1 MGGVMYDKRLK
12 KSNEDTDVI
21 SIHNWNCWKINLPYF
36 VRNQTLSSAF
46 WARERNNLPAE
57 QNIFTN
63 ELISGGECDR
73 VVRAFEYR
81 TRKSTFAAIHSSYFL
96 NYFCSLNV
104 TLSFMFLMMTLYVS
118 GLVLLQ
124 YVRKGCT
131 CEQQGGLLK
140 TFSFLNMK
148 QKFRLLSVQGL

>member
-1 MGGVMYDKRLK
+1 M
-12 KSNEDTDVI
+12 
-21 SIHNWNCWKINLPYF
+21 PYF

-96 NYFCSLNV
+96 KLFLQLKCYPKFYVFDDDTICKRV
-104 TLSFMFLMMTLYVS
+104 SFAS
-118 GLVLLQ
+118 I
-124 YVRKGCT
+124 
-131 CEQQGGLLK
+131 CEK
-140 TFSFLNMK
+140 RVYM
-148 QKFRLLSVQGL
+148 